1 MGAVRLSAASPL
13 KNKIY
18 MDPTHLPFYV
28 VAVLAT
34 VLAAEFSNG
43 WTDAPT
49 GTSAAVASGV
59 LKRDHALWITVI
71 GNFVGLVLALIFGAA
86 VAHTIGKGIV
96 QPELISVL
104 SIGVAMLASIA
115 WASVAV
121 WLGLPVSKTHSLLAA
136 LAGIGYAQGGFTA
149 LMPASGHWQDSGW
162 VAVALGV
169 FFAILCGSAISWF
182 LTKLVVGLKLH
193 TRIPEKWW
201 RRAQLVTVCGVS
213 SGHGFNDGLKYVGIF
228 SLVLLISGATTEF
241 TVYPWVIV
249 LCAFVMG
256 AGTLIGGWRIHKR
269 LHSLVNDHP
278 HPDPEKKAFHP
289 YMGVCTELTSA
300 FLIWQ
305 TGFLGIPTSTNHAV
319 VSAMAGAKSAN
330 GSIHANSIARIIWG
344 WVVTYVFCFFV
355 AFLVSKA
362 LL

>member
-1 MGAVRLSAASPL
+1 
-13 KNKIY
+13 
-18 MDPTHLPFYV
+18 MDPSHITFYIV
-28 VAVLAT
+28 VVLAA

-43 WTDAPT
+43 WTDAPC

-59 LKRDHALWITVI
+59 LKPRQALWITVI
-71 GNFVGLVLALIFGAA
+71 GNFVGLIAALFLGAA

-96 QPELISVL
+96 QPELISVV
-104 SIGVAMLASIA
+104 SIGAAMLTTIA
-115 WASVAV
+115 WAAIAV

-136 LAGIGYAQGGFTA
+136 LAGIGYAQGGFAA
-149 LMPASGHWQDSGW
+149 LLPASGHIQDSGW
-162 VAVALGV
+162 IAVLLGV
-169 FFAILCGSAISWF
+169 FFAIMCGSAISWF

-193 TRIPEKWW
+193 QRIPDSGW
-201 RRAQLVTVCGVS
+201 RKMQLVTVCGVS

-228 SLVLLISGATTEF
+228 TLVLFISGVTETF
-241 TVYPWVIV
+241 VVLPWVIV

-269 LHSLVNDHP
+269 LHSLVNDQENI
-278 HPDPEKKAFHP
+278 DPNKKVFHP
-289 YMGVCTELTSA
+289 YMGVCAELTSA

-319 VSAMAGAKSAN
+319 VSAMVGAKSAN
-330 GSIHANSIARIIWG
+330 GSIHTDSITRIIWG
-344 WVVTYVFCFFV
+344 WVITYVFCFFV
-355 AFLVSKA
+355 ALLLSKV

>member
-1 MGAVRLSAASPL
+1 M
-13 KNKIY
+13 N
-18 MDPTHLPFYV
+18 PTHITFYLV
-28 VAVLAT
+28 VVLAA

-43 WTDAPT
+43 WTDAPC

-59 LKRDHALWITVI
+59 LKPKQALWITVI
-71 GNFVGLVLALIFGAA
+71 GNFVGLIAALILGAA

-104 SIGVAMLASIA
+104 SIGAAMLTTIL
-115 WASVAV
+115 WAAIAV

-136 LAGIGYAQGGFTA
+136 LAGIGYAQGGLAA
-149 LMPASGHWQDSGW
+149 LLPVSGHLKDSGW
-162 VAVALGV
+162 IAVGLGV
-169 FFAILCGSAISWF
+169 FFAIVCGSAISWF

-193 TRIPEKWW
+193 EKIPDHAW
-201 RRAQLVTVCGVS
+201 RKMQLVTVCGVS

-228 SLVLLISGATTEF
+228 TLVLFISGVTQQF
-241 TVYPWVIV
+241 VVLPWVIV

-256 AGTLIGGWRIHKR
+256 TGTLIGGWRIHKR
-269 LHSLVNDHP
+269 LHSLVNDHN
-278 HPDPEKKAFHP
+278 HPDPNKKIFHP
-289 YMGVCTELTSA
+289 YMGVCAELTSA

-319 VSAMAGAKSAN
+319 VSAMVGAKSAN
-330 GSIHANSIARIIWG
+330 GSIHANSIVRIVWG
-344 WVVTYVFCFFV
+344 WVVTYAFCFFV
-355 AFLVSKA
+355 AFFLAKA

>member
-1 MGAVRLSAASPL
+1 
-13 KNKIY
+13 
-18 MDPTHLPFYV
+18 MDPTHVTFYV
-28 VAVLAT
+28 VAALAA

-43 WTDAPT
+43 WTDAPC

-59 LKRDHALWITVI
+59 LQPKQALWITVI
-71 GNFVGLVLALIFGAA
+71 GNFVGLIAALIFGAA

-96 QPELISVL
+96 QPELISVA
-104 SIGVAMLASIA
+104 SIGIAMITTIA
-115 WASVAV
+115 WAAIAV

-136 LAGIGYAQGGFTA
+136 LAGIGYAQGGFLA
-149 LMPASGHWQDSGW
+149 LLPASGKLAESGW

-193 TRIPEKWW
+193 ERIPEVWW

-228 SLVLLISGATTEF
+228 TLVLFISGVTNQF
-241 TVYPWVIV
+241 VVLPWVIV

-269 LHSLVNDHP
+269 LHSLVNDHE
-278 HPDPEKKAFHP
+278 HADPAKKPFHA
-289 YMGVCTELTSA
+289 YMGVCAELTSG

-330 GSIHANSIARIIWG
+330 GSIHANSITRIIWG
-344 WVVTYVFCFFV
+344 WVVTYFFCFLV

>member
-1 MGAVRLSAASPL
+1 
-13 KNKIY
+13 
-18 MDPTHLPFYV
+18 MDPFSLPFFV
-28 VAVLAT
+28 LLVLAV

-43 WTDAPT
+43 WTDAPC

-59 LKRDHALWITVI
+59 LTSRQALWVTVI
-71 GNFVGLVLALIFGAA
+71 GNFVGLICALFLGAA

-96 QPELISVL
+96 QPEMISVA
-104 SIGVAMLASIA
+104 SIGIAMLASIA
-115 WASVAV
+115 WASIAV

-136 LAGIGYAQGGFTA
+136 LAGIGYAQGGFA
-149 LMPASGHWQDSGW
+149 VLLPASGNWHDSGW

-182 LTKLVVGLKLH
+182 LTKLIVGLHLH
-193 TRIPEKWW
+193 ERIPEEWW
-201 RRAQLVTVCGVS
+201 KRAQLVTVCGVS

-241 TVYPWVIV
+241 TVYPWVIF
-249 LCAFVMG
+249 LCAVVMG
-256 AGTLIGGWRIHKR
+256 AGTLIGGWRIHRR
-269 LHSLVNDHP
+269 LHGMVNLSHAA
-278 HPDPEKKAFHP
+278 DPKPQPFAP
-289 YMGVCTELTSA
+289 YMGVCAELTSA

-330 GSIHANSIARIIWG
+330 GKVHTGSITRITWG
-344 WVVTYVFCFFV
+344 WIITYVFCFFT
-355 AFLVSKA
+355 AYLFSTWFL
-362 LL
+362 